1 MGRASTKENKNIF
14 QLCREEAGF
23 TRAAVNDRISW
34 MSESH
39 LEKIESGK
47 TEATPYE
54 TIELARLYK
63 TPELCNAYCSTLCE
77 IGKIFV
83 PAVEEKPLPQIV
95 VETLH
100 TLNTL
105 AKEKDRLIEIASD
118 GVVHDNEIHDFLL
131 IHKHLSDISATVDS
145 LQLWIE
151 NTIHSGAINKEL
163 LIKEAKDTDPAI
175 IAIADNT

>member
-1 MGRASTKENKNIF
+1 MGRASVKENKSVF
-14 QLCREEAGF
+14 QLCREESGF
-23 TRAAVNDRISW
+23 TRAAVSDSISW
-34 MSESH
+34 ISEGR

-47 TEATPYE
+47 SEATPAE

-63 TPELCNAYCSTLCE
+63 TPELRNAYCSTLCE

-83 PAVEEKPLPQIV
+83 PAVEEKSLSLIV
-95 VETLH
+95 VETLN

-105 AKEKDRLIEIASD
+105 GKEKDRLIEIASD
-118 GVVHDNEIHDFLL
+118 GVVHDCEIHDFLL

-151 NTIHSGAINKEL
+151 NTIHNGQINKEL
-163 LIKEAKDTDPAI
+163 LIEEAKKVNPAI
-175 IAIADNT
+175 IPIADNT